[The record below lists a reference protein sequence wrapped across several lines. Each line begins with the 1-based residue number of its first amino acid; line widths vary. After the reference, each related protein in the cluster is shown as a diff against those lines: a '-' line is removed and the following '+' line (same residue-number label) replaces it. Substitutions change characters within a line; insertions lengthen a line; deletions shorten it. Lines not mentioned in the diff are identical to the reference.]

1 MKWVTATD
9 LNNWATTVGARY
21 ALSELV
27 SSLVR
32 ATARNQAA
40 FRFPTGDSAQLPG
53 YDGLLEAEECL
64 PYIPGGLS
72 VWEFGTSED
81 ARAKANKDYRKRT
94 ESPGAIRPEATA
106 FVFVTPRSF
115 PESRQWEQGRLSE
128 GKWRGVKLIDGVAL
142 EDWLERCPAVALS
155 FAQAIGKLPQAGV
168 QDVAEFWAHYAGR
181 TNPPLT
187 EEVLLAGRSDQGRA
201 LLESL
206 SSGTEQAVV
215 IRADSRDE
223 ALAFALAVLR
233 KAPQDLAE
241 YLNSRTVV
249 VEDTNTARLLA
260 HSGHLILGLQSVS
273 AQISSAL
280 LQGGNIVIVP
290 QGNDASRQRAT
301 LTLSRPTRYEFAEAL
316 TTMGLDQE
324 RAERLARECG
334 RSVTVLQRRIAAI
347 DYPDPDWV
355 RDGNAQQ
362 ILIPALLA
370 GSWDAKSD
378 ADRKILERLS
388 RLAYEDFD
396 RGLRAYVNI
405 ESPPIE
411 CIGNVWTLVAP
422 VDSFA
427 LLVRFAVQQDLELLR
442 AAAIEVFS
450 EIDPRLD
457 MPPKERPYAAIHGKT
472 MKHSTWLREG
482 MAGTLLLI
490 SVLGE
495 HLDFLAAAGAQ
506 AYVNELI
513 AALPELQ
520 NNYRLLAS
528 LEAQLPLLMEAAP
541 DPLLNALEH
550 LLEGDGQAIAG
561 IFQESDLLW
570 PSSIHTHLL
579 WALEVLAWDPGYLN
593 RVTLILGKL
602 ARLDPGGRLLS
613 RPINSLRAIYLP
625 WLPSTNAPLV
635 ARMRTLD
642 RLIAAEPEVGWKL
655 LVGLLP
661 KHSDMADHP
670 VHTPRWREFGASEKE
685 VLTQVIL
692 ESSYDA
698 IVSRAID
705 SLGFDAERWK
715 AILNDMGQFT
725 EDERARVYEELLEF
739 ARHAPA
745 EHKAVVWEELRTL
758 LREHR
763 RFSSATWAL
772 PAQDLDRLGQVL
784 EELTPEDLVQ
794 QSLWLFEQYH
804 PDVPIEEGEDDFE
817 AANRFR
823 AQALARII
831 SAEGSQG
838 VLRLARKSRFPAMVG
853 ATAGAI
859 LETGP
864 LDDLLDQAWLEDQK
878 LKEFATG
885 LAARASSIRGAE
897 WVRHVV
903 SRATGEQWEPER
915 IVAVLLGFSDE
926 RATWNIVE
934 SFSFEVERM
943 YWERRNDW
951 PRNTSREDLEF
962 VAVKYAELGRAMQ
975 ALDTLFD
982 RIKSLSSRSLI
993 ALLDK
998 ALVEVNA
1005 REELPQSF
1013 GWLRD
1018 TFKELSRRNDIDFM
1032 DLARREYQWL
1042 PLLEH
1047 HGDVAALHKLL
1058 QESPEFFVEA
1068 ICDVYRAHSEPKRD
1082 EEISEVKRAR
1092 AQNSYRLLRSWK
1104 SLPGS
1109 QAGEILESGVLRE
1122 WILKVRSLAAELDRA
1137 TVADIHIGQLLAYAP
1152 SDTADGAWPHRIIRD
1167 VLEELDAPD
1176 IEQGIRT
1183 EQFNKRGASRKA
1195 VFEGGDQERALAS
1208 QVRSWAAICSAWP
1221 RTRKLLEAIADSWE
1235 RMAKGEDDRAEL
1247 DKGR

>member
-9 LNNWATTVGARY
+9 LRNWAGTVGARY

-27 SSLVR
+27 ANLVR
-32 ATARNQAA
+32 ATAKNQTA

-53 YDGLLEAEECL
+53 YDGLLEAEECP
-64 PYIPGGLS
+64 PYVPGGLS
-72 VWEFGTSED
+72 VWEFGAAED
-81 ARAKANKDYRKRT
+81 PKDKAIEDYRKRT
-94 ESPGAIRPEATA
+94 ENPRSIRPEDTT

-115 PESRQWEQGRLSE
+115 PDLQQWEQDRINE
-128 GKWRGVKLIDGVAL
+128 GGPWRAVKVIDGVGL

-155 FAQAIGKLPQAGV
+155 FAQALGKLPQYGV
-168 QDVAEFWAHYAGR
+168 QGVAEFWAHYAGR
-181 TNPPLT
+181 TDPPLT
-187 EEVLLAGRSDQGRA
+187 EEVLLAGRSDQGQA

-206 SSGTEQAVV
+206 SSGVEQAVV

-233 KAPQDLAE
+233 KAPQGLAK
-241 YLNSRTVV
+241 YLDSRTVV

-260 HSGHLILGLQSVS
+260 RNGHLILGLQSVTT
-273 AQISSAL
+273 QISGAL
-280 LQGGNIVIVP
+280 LQGGNIVVVP

-301 LTLSRPTRYEFAEAL
+301 LTLSRPTRYEFAETL

-324 RAERLARECG
+324 SAERLARECG
-334 RSVTVLQRRIAAI
+334 RSVTVLQRRKAAI
-347 DYPDPDWV
+347 GYPDPDWV
-355 RDGNAQQ
+355 RDGTAREV
-362 ILIPALLA
+362 LIPALLA
-370 GSWDAKSD
+370 GGWDSNSD

-388 RLAYEDFD
+388 RRSYEDFD

-411 CIGNVWTLVAP
+411 YIGNVWTLVAP
-422 VDSFA
+422 VDSFT
-427 LLVRFAVQQDLELLR
+427 LLARFAIQQDLELLR
-442 AAAIEVFS
+442 AVAIEVFS

-457 MPPKERPYAAIHGKT
+457 MPPEERPYAAIHGKT

-482 MAGTLLLI
+482 LAGTLLLI
-490 SVLGE
+490 AVLGE
-495 HLDFLAAAGAQ
+495 HSELRTAAGAQ
-506 AYVNELI
+506 VYVNELV
-513 AALPELQ
+513 AVLPELG
-520 NNYRLLAS
+520 NNYRLIAS

-541 DPLLNALEH
+541 DPLVNALEH

-570 PSSIHTHLL
+570 PSSTHTHLL
-579 WALEVLAWDPGYLN
+579 WALEMLAWDPGYLT

-602 ARLDPGGRLLS
+602 ARLDPGGRLLN
-613 RPINSLRAIYLP
+613 RPINSLRAIYLS

-635 ARMRTLD
+635 ARIRALD
-642 RLIAAEPEVGWKL
+642 RLINEEPEVGWNL

-670 VHTPRWREFGASEKE
+670 VHAPRWREFGASEKE
-685 VLTQVIL
+685 VLTQAIV
-692 ESSYDA
+692 ETAYDE

-705 SLGFDAERWK
+705 SLRFDAERWK
-715 AILNDMGQFT
+715 AILNGMGQFT
-725 EDERARVYEELLEF
+725 EDERSRVYEKLVEF
-739 ARHAPA
+739 GRHAPA
-745 EHKAVVWEELRTL
+745 EHKAVVWEDLRTL

-763 RFSSATWAL
+763 RFSSAAWAL
-772 PAQDLDRLGQVL
+772 PAQDLDKLGQIL

-794 QSLWLFEQYH
+794 RSLWLFEQYH

-817 AANRFR
+817 VANRFR
-823 AQALARII
+823 AQALASIT

-838 VLRLARKSRFPAMVG
+838 VLRLAIKSRFPAMVG

-859 LETGP
+859 LETGS

-878 LKEFATG
+878 LKEFVTG

-943 YWERRNDW
+943 YWERRNAW

-962 VAVKYAELGRAMQ
+962 VAAKYAELGRAMQ
-975 ALDTLFD
+975 ALDTLFG
-982 RIKSLSSRSLI
+982 RSKSLSSRSLI

-1018 TFKELSRRNDIDFM
+1018 TFRELSRRDDIDFM
-1032 DLARREYQWL
+1032 ELARREYQWL

-1058 QESPEFFVEA
+1058 QESPEFFAEV
-1068 ICDVYRAHSEPKRD
+1068 ICDVYRAHSEPSQD
-1082 EEISEVKRAR
+1082 EEISEVRRVR

-1109 QAGEILESGVLRE
+1109 QAGEISGALRE

-1137 TVADIHIGQLLAYAP
+1137 TVADIHIGQLLAHAP
-1152 SDTADGAWPHRIIRD
+1152 SDPKDGAWPHRIIRD
-1167 VLEELDAPD
+1167 VLEELDAPE

-1183 EQFNKRGASRKA
+1183 EQFNKRGVSRKA
-1195 VFEGGDQERALAS
+1195 AFEGGDQERALAS
-1208 QVRSWAAICSAWP
+1208 QARSWAAACSAWP
-1221 RTRKLLEAIADSWE
+1221 RTRKLLEAVADSWE
-1235 RMAKGEDDRAEL
+1235 RMAKHEDDSAEL
-1247 DKGR
+1247 DKRR